1 MDDGTL
7 GGFWLSISGGGL
19 NAEQQEIALA
29 VLRSIRGVEYVDR

>member
-1 MDDGTL
+1 MMELWVD
-7 GGFWLSISGGGL
+7 SGCRSPEGGL